1 MNRRTLLA
9 SLLATPALATP
20 AIAAPTRAQTLR
32 FVPQSDLAV
41 LDPIATTNYVTRN
54 HALMVFDTLYGV
66 DAQNR
71 PQPQMLA
78 GHETSDDGLDWTLT
92 LRDGLRFHD
101 GTPVLA
107 RDAVASLRRWGRQDN
122 VGRVLMATTDDLS
135 APTDTTI
142 RFRLKR
148 PFPFLPAAL
157 GKFGTNLAVIMPERL
172 AATDPLSQI
181 NEMVGSGPYRFLPAD
196 RIPGARAAYER
207 FAAYVPRPGT
217 QTSTLAGPKHAHFD
231 RVEWLTLPDPSTAA
245 SALATGEVDW
255 WEEPGPDHLDLLAR
269 TNQVTITRID
279 PYGSAGVI
287 RLNFLHPPGNDPL
300 FRRAAMA
307 AISQADIMT
316 AVAGDDPAAA
326 LTHIGYFLPGTAMAS
341 DAGMDAMPDPPDRAA
356 ARRLL
361 AASTYRGET
370 LVMMVPAD
378 QPGIKAQNLVAAD
391 ALQKIGVRL
400 DIQTMDWGTM
410 SARHNNRADPAKGGW
425 HITGTFTAG
434 IGLLNPASNN
444 FLRGTGPSAIY
455 GWADIPE
462 LETLRTA
469 WFEAPDEPT
478 QARICRQLQQV
489 AFATVPYIPT
499 GLTKPRT
506 AHRKDLTGLQQGPP
520 LFYAVRRT

>member
-1 MNRRTLLA
+1 
-9 SLLATPALATP
+9 
-20 AIAAPTRAQTLR
+20 
-32 FVPQSDLAV
+32 
-41 LDPIATTNYVTRN
+41 
-54 HALMVFDTLYGV
+54 
-66 DAQNR
+66 
-71 PQPQMLA
+71 
-78 GHETSDDGLDWTLT
+78 
-92 LRDGLRFHD
+92 
-101 GTPVLA
+101 
-107 RDAVASLRRWGRQDN
+107 
-122 VGRVLMATTDDLS
+122 
-135 APTDTTI
+135 
-142 RFRLKR
+142 
-148 PFPFLPAAL
+148 
-157 GKFGTNLAVIMPERL
+157 
-172 AATDPLSQI
+172 
-181 NEMVGSGPYRFLPAD
+181 
-196 RIPGARAAYER
+196 
-207 FAAYVPRPGT
+207 
-217 QTSTLAGPKHAHFD
+217 
-231 RVEWLTLPDPSTAA
+231 
-245 SALATGEVDW
+245 
-255 WEEPGPDHLDLLAR
+255 
-269 TNQVTITRID
+269 
-279 PYGSAGVI
+279 
-287 RLNFLHPPGNDPL
+287 
-300 FRRAAMA
+300 MA

-410 SARHNNRADPAKGGW
+410 SARHKQPRRPRRRAAGTSPA
-425 HITGTFTAG
+425 HFTAG